1 MSNFVLH
8 GIVGAL
14 IAATP
19 VKVEHALGL
28 VVLAAVGKE
37 LYDSRHGGKFDSRD
51 VLATIGGAAPVLYLR
66 WEW

>member
-14 IAATP
+14 IATTP
-19 VKVEHALGL
+19 VKPEYALAM
-28 VVLAAVGKE
+28 VITAAVGKE
-37 LYDSRHGGKFDSRD
+37 LYDRKHGGKFDSRD
-51 VLATIGGAAPVLYLR
+51 VLATVAGAAPVLYLR